1 MCVSRAFVLT
11 RELLVLGTLVVV
23 LYPVVAVLLLKFYLF
38 LTALPNPREVGLRV
52 VSSDAIERQ

>member
-23 LYPVVAVLLLKFYLF
+23 LYPVVAVLLLKFYLL

>member
-1 MCVSRAFVLT
+1 M
-11 RELLVLGTLVVV
+11 LGTLVVV
-23 LYPVVAVLLLKFYLF
+23 LYPVVAVLLLKFYLL

>member
-1 MCVSRAFVLT
+1 
-11 RELLVLGTLVVV
+11 VLGTLVVV